1 MDRSSPVRDLMSTDV
16 VSFSADDNVES
27 AMRIMVD
34 KGLSAAPVVDGDGA
48 VIGVLSDADLIVQES
63 NLHFPT
69 LLSVLGASIEI
80 GHKRFEED
88 LQKAL
93 GSTVGEVMSDEPVIC
108 TDDDTVEQAAT
119 LMHDHDV
126 AQLPVVRDGKL
137 VGVISR
143 TDVLRAIL
151 GSG

>member
-27 AMRIMVD
+27 AMRVMVD
-34 KGLSAAPVVDGDGA
+34 KGLSAAPVVDSDGA

-93 GSTVGEVMSDEPVIC
+93 GSTVGEVMSDEPAVC
-108 TDDDTVEQAAT
+108 TEDDTVEQAAT

-151 GSG
+151 RSR

>member
-1 MDRSSPVRDLMSTDV
+1 MDRSSPVRDLMSTAV
-16 VSFSADDNVES
+16 VSFSAEDNVEA
-27 AMRIMVD
+27 AMRTLID
-34 KGLSAAPVVDGDGA
+34 EGLSSAPVLDADGK
-48 VIGVLSDADLIVQES
+48 VVGVLSDADLIVQES
-63 NLHFPT
+63 KLHFPT

-93 GSTVGEVMSDEPVIC
+93 GSTVGEVMSDEPVVC
-108 TDDDTVEQAAT
+108 AEDDTVEQAAT

-151 GSG
+151 GSR